1 MLFRSEGKLSGFI
14 TPIYLNTAVD
24 GTGNYD
30 SGFYDNVAFDFNT
43 ALRDGFDTY
52 SYDDVF
58 FDYNSSV
65 IQPYSL
71 NLNYQFKVT
80 VTDGTNFAQR
90 VFRILVLGDDQF
102 RADSLTRDGFA
113 GVFTADS
120 TFLRS
125 PVWASNSNLGIV
137 RADNYITLPIAIYDN
152 RNTEFSLNPV
162 NNEINA
168 QSIALTTA
176 DNVQL
181 GTFVTITS
189 EIGRA
194 HV

>member
-1 MLFRSEGKLSGFI
+1 MLFRSTLSPEGKLSGFI
-14 TPIYLNTAVD
+14 TPVYLNATID
-24 GTGNYD
+24 NNGNYD
-30 SGFYDNVAFDFNT
+30 ISFYDNNGFDFNT
-43 ALRDGFDTY
+43 AVTDGFDTY

-58 FDYNSSV
+58 FDYSSGIV
-65 IQPYSL
+65 QPYSL

-102 RADSLTRDGFA
+102 RADSLTKDGFA
-113 GVFTADS
+113 GSFTADS

-125 PVWASNSNLGIV
+125 PVWVSQSNLGVV
-137 RADNYITLPIAIYDN
+137 RADNYLTLPVAIYDN
-152 RNTEFSLNPV
+152 KNTQFSLNPV
-162 NNEINA
+162 NNEISA
-168 QSIALTTA
+168 QSIALSTA
-176 DNVQL
+176 
-181 GTFVTITS
+181 